1 MLQTMKE
8 VEAKSELAV
17 RGSRYPIESTT
28 STVATVSRR
37 CVLQRPFIFVS
48 PSRQP
53 TRNLIQTV
61 EAQIQGERKDNA
73 IPSTTNVT
81 NSGRSE
87 EEEDWH
93 WDYTP
98 SGKVEVWAGYAKR
111 KLG

>member
-1 MLQTMKE
+1 MQYRRQQMLQTMKE

-93 WDYTP
+93 
-98 SGKVEVWAGYAKR
+98 
-111 KLG
+111 